1 MSKIEKVE
9 DSAMDTQDTYYENPR
24 ENALNESQDFQ
35 LVDTDEND
43 SASKDKFDSK
53 FENDTEKNKNDS
65 DVQLNKSPEEKDKDV
80 MDKVEKKS
88 EADNEKKENVTDDSC
103 KLDSKDDTDDEND
116 IIHGTP
122 PTTYSPSTKEVHS
135 ASGKVGLK
143 RKADYLDKPVSKLL
157 RSSSCEDALSIEKKK
172 FCSDDNH
179 HSDKSDDSQLDI
191 SRNCTIPDIVIEE
204 TQDIDSTE
212 FIQPVTK
219 TSSVILSETKD
230 EKNYESCPVQ
240 KCLDKNENN
249 AEKSCEINQNETIQN
264 PVTPDAS
271 INIASIA
278 ATTTTATTTTTTST
292 NKDLQEENILNDTVA
307 QATKETEVFEVKEAE
322 DTKLQTV
329 DKTAKHSPNP
339 DTSVESTEGALKKE
353 IEEKSNISTNKKE
366 KENST
371 TLSTPTDDNLESK
384 NITSKEIVVD
394 KIAISKQQPIK
405 TPTIVKSR
413 MSVELVFDKS
423 MIAHEKKKPTE
434 LVEIDEDGEKIVL
447 DSSQDSSIEK
457 VDRKEI
463 FDTTNTETIYK
474 SCYESKGS
482 SDFSYKSINSTK
494 ESSIDSKSDKHVNG
508 SSESKKCDT
517 DGTASVE
524 SDIFSNEVHST
535 LLRGDNVLQSMNK
548 EIKTPTSVSK
558 DSDNADLHSIS
569 DNEHD
574 VSLIDDNVKSKS
586 DLSNTNLL
594 AKGVQVEKEVGVYV
608 RLKCLLHIDESTKEF
623 LNKELMSIHCEPM
636 VELSSA
642 RQKTEDTSASLA
654 DISGNDNKEASPGSV
669 NSNPQLFHLNPSRLS
684 FLSTISSTSSASSA
698 ASLAAKLAAKDTHFS
713 LPRGPAKHA
722 KKSVYEIPSAAH
734 KQVIDESYERLT
746 KEWKN
751 NRLLVTTILNYLN
764 AELNTIDMYNL
775 NNERLDDVLQKI
787 RCSTPEERGEA
798 TIQTNTPKSSRKY
811 RAPKRPRSKNT
822 RTGVQTNGM
831 CKISQKELISTQ
843 ENNETLSNRK
853 KSKTDKADVDVPS
866 NDTTLFTKDTLQTSI
881 SDELVGK
888 KVFAK
893 WSDNNYYPGTVTE
906 KVKLK
911 YKVNFYDGKNKL
923 LIEDFI
929 IPIPKTLKEGLS
941 VYATTAEDDYG
952 SCGIIVDVQDTNS
965 GTYYTVETDEGE
977 KLQVQVKDIFL
988 SSDQAQLLKEEV
1000 GTKKGSLPST
1010 PKHLSQITLDNMVD
1024 GKRRSKRIATPSFST
1039 PKSKTAVS
1047 SSANKSISEPSV
1059 SGIVSKTKNRDSSEN
1074 EEKSSDSNLS
1084 IKDESVLSGVQPE
1097 IIGTPNE
1104 QIVKGPQHRIKGKP
1118 RSKKKIENEE
1128 TIATLGPIP
1137 ENGSTIFKGMSFILT
1152 CASLEVLDR
1161 FQEHSKDSGSETGTE
1176 NEEEWVRRP
1185 FVRDRLKTQI
1195 EAGKG
1200 KIYEEF
1206 DLIPKEEYKNTKL
1219 ITNVPNVTAK
1229 SLLCLSVGIPTF
1241 NHNWIIQCC
1250 QENKLINPAGWSLP
1264 VGWSLDK
1271 QSYIEVFQRSSTK
1284 PLTQVIIII
1293 PIIESDKKFTSFW
1306 RQICENAGAVVLLA
1320 DSSESMEGFAE
1331 GAVVVTNRRCPSW
1344 IVAKASELQLPL
1356 LSTTWVVQC
1365 LIEGRI
1371 CPYDSQMR
1379 YKYNYIQN

>member
-1 MSKIEKVE
+1 MDNDSIDKSDNTSQNDVAKNKSDLDTQQSQPLEEQDKDATSRVE
-9 DSAMDTQDTYYENPR
+9 DT
-24 ENALNESQDFQ
+24 NE
-35 LVDTDEND
+35 
-43 SASKDKFDSK
+43 
-53 FENDTEKNKNDS
+53 
-65 DVQLNKSPEEKDKDV
+65 
-80 MDKVEKKS
+80 VES
-88 EADNEKKENVTDDSC
+88 YKKENVTDDIC
-103 KLDSKDDTDDEND
+103 KIDNKKDDTDDEND

-122 PTTYSPSTKEVHS
+122 PTTYSPSTKGIYSTSE
-135 ASGKVGLK
+135 KVGCK
-143 RKADYLDKPVSKLL
+143 RKAEYIDKPATKLL
-157 RSSSCEDALSIEKKK
+157 RSSSCEDALSIEKNK
-172 FCSDDNH
+172 FSNDDSHRSEN
-179 HSDKSDDSQLDI
+179 SDDSQLDT

-204 TQDIDSTE
+204 TQDVEGEE
-212 FIQPVTK
+212 FTQPVVK
-219 TSSVILSETKD
+219 NSDILNETKD
-230 EKNYESCPVQ
+230 DKNCESCPVQ

-249 AEKSCEINQNETIQN
+249 AQKSCEINQNETISN
-264 PVTPDAS
+264 PITSDVS
-271 INIASIA
+271 INIT
-278 ATTTTATTTTTTST
+278 ATTTVTTATATTTTTMIATST
-292 NKDLQEENILNDTVA
+292 NEDSQEENVLNDTV
-307 QATKETEVFEVKEAE
+307 TKISDETEPTEKK
-322 DTKLQTV
+322 D
-329 DKTAKHSPNP
+329 S
-339 DTSVESTEGALKKE
+339 ESTIAEVTVQKDPNLDASVKSSKDA
-353 IEEKSNISTNKKE
+353 IEERSDISINKEENIGFTSK
-366 KENST
+366 
-371 TLSTPTDDNLESK
+371 PVDDNLQNK
-384 NITSKEIVVD
+384 NITNKEVVD
-394 KIAISKQQPIK
+394 KIAISKQQPVK
-405 TPTIVKSR
+405 TSTTASKSR
-413 MSVELVFDKS
+413 MSIEVVFDKS
-423 MIAHEKKKPTE
+423 MIPQEKKKPTE

-447 DSSQDSSIEK
+447 DSSQDNSMEK
-457 VDRKEI
+457 IGEKDV
-463 FDTTNTETIYK
+463 FDTTNAETIYK

-482 SDFSYKSINSTK
+482 SDFSYKSVNSTK
-494 ESSIDSKSDKHVNG
+494 ESSVDSKLDKRHING

-535 LLRGDNVLQSMNK
+535 LLRGDNVLRSMNK
-548 EIKTPTSVSK
+548 EMKTPTSISK
-558 DSDNADLHSIS
+558 DSDNVDLLSVS

-574 VSLIDDNVKSKS
+574 VSLIDDNIKSKS

-594 AKGVQVEKEVGVYV
+594 AKALQVEKEVGVYV
-608 RLKCLLHIDESTKEF
+608 RLKCLLHVDESTKEF
-623 LNKELMSIHCEPM
+623 LNKELMSVHCEPM
-636 VELSSA
+636 VELPST
-642 RQKTEDTSASLA
+642 RHKTEDTSASLA
-654 DISGNDNKEASPGSV
+654 DISGNDNKDGSPGSV

-698 ASLAAKLAAKDTHFS
+698 ASLVAKLAAKDTHFP

-751 NRLLVTTILNYLN
+751 NHLLVTTILSYLN
-764 AELNTIDMYNL
+764 AELNTIDTYNL
-775 NNERLDDVLQKI
+775 SNERIDDVLQKI
-787 RCSTPEERGEA
+787 RCSTPEEQGEA
-798 TIQTNTPKSSRKY
+798 ALQTTTPKSSRKN

-831 CKISQKELISTQ
+831 CKISSKDLISAQ
-843 ENNETLSNRK
+843 GNNDTSSSRK
-853 KSKTDKADVDVPS
+853 KSKTDKADIDVPS
-866 NDTTLFTKDTLQTSI
+866 NNTTSFTKDMSQTSVN
-881 SDELVGK
+881 DELVGK

-952 SCGIIVDVQDTNS
+952 SCGIIVDVQDTSS
-965 GTYYTVETDEGE
+965 GIYYAVETDEGE

-988 SSDQAQLLKEEV
+988 SSDQAQVLKEEV
-1000 GTKKGSLPST
+1000 GTKTSSLPST

-1039 PKSKTAVS
+1039 PKSKIAVS
-1047 SSANKSISEPSV
+1047 SSADKSIAEPSV
-1059 SGIVSKTKNRDSSEN
+1059 SGIVSKTKKRDSSEN
-1074 EEKSSDSNLS
+1074 ESKSSDSNLS

-1118 RSKKKIENEE
+1118 RNKKKVENEE

-1137 ENGSTIFKGMSFILT
+1137 DNNSTIFKGMSFILT

-1161 FQEHSKDSGSETGTE
+1161 FQGDSKDSGSETGTE

-1229 SLLCLSVGIPTF
+1229 SLLCLSVGIPAY

-1250 QENKLINPAGWSLP
+1250 QEGKLVNPAGWSLP

-1271 QSYIEVFQRSSTK
+1271 QSYVEVFQRPSNK
-1284 PLTQVIIII
+1284 PLTQVIVII
-1293 PIIESDKKFTSFW
+1293 PIIESDKQFTSFW
-1306 RQICENAGAVVLLA
+1306 RQICENAGAVVLLV

-1331 GAVVVTNRRCPSW
+1331 GAVVVTNCRCPPW
-1344 IVAKASELQLPL
+1344 VVVKASELQLPL
-1356 LSTTWVVQC
+1356 LSTTWIVQC
-1365 LIEGRI
+1365 LIEGKI